1 MHSATSNGWC
11 DQSLP
16 TQAEWLM
23 NGLCRRRS
31 PLQSPTHG
39 VRLSKNA
46 SVIYEIARLSVSS
59 QTFSIARK
67 NGRFENFSGQVDIA
81 MLGCNGYLD
90 GRQSSFQEKYLNKK
104 IRFDSK
110 KVSSSICQWRPTILP
125 AVGGFRE

>member
-1 MHSATSNGWC
+1 M
-11 DQSLP
+11 
-16 TQAEWLM
+16 
-23 NGLCRRRS
+23 S
-31 PLQSPTHG
+31 PLISPQSPTHG
-39 VRLSKNA
+39 VRLSKSV

-104 IRFDSK
+104 IRFDLK

-125 AVGGFRE
+125 AIGGFRE